1 MDRTRIEERMN
12 FTRENYRMMRERLL
26 KIIYWQPPEVIRL
39 ASRAVRAD
47 RKRDVIR
54 PQIDLRP
61 LPRKGGLLCA
71 HLRSR
76 KSLLRPLSTT
86 GAPAAIVQDEP
97 DHDEKDD
104 CAYGGV
110 DDVRHYRCAGA
121 NPQPRQEPVADKCA
135 AHPDEHVADD
145 PEALAAHSPRQPS

>member
-61 LPRKGGLLCA
+61 LPRKGGLLA
-71 HLRSR
+71 EE
-76 KSLLRPLSTT
+76 PT
-86 GAPAAIVQDEP
+86 APAI
-97 DHDEKDD
+97 DD
-104 CAYGGV
+104 
-110 DDVRHYRCAGA
+110 RC
-121 NPQPRQEPVADKCA
+121 PSRDRPR
-135 AHPDEHVADD
+135 
-145 PEALAAHSPRQPS
+145 RT